1 MRENLR
7 PEVASSQESLPS
19 MPNQS
24 YQGASQVKFFL
35 VHFLLRVLS
44 LWRSKFIHFLM
55 ALRPVSTEFSIRKLL
70 ISKTNFL
77 IPAFIPTVIQVPKLA
92 YLTGFNSII
101 SWGLGFD
108 LVFIFCLFLTFGD
121 FPHFLT
127 KSAVQLK
134 LCLFH
139 FIQLF
144 RISYLSFL
152 QRQEF
157 FYWLIFCRS

>member
-19 MPNQS
+19 TPNQS
-24 YQGASQVKFFL
+24 YKVSDRLVIQCASQVKFFL

-44 LWRSKFIHFLM
+44 LWRSKFSHFLM
-55 ALRPVSTEFSIRKLL
+55 ALGPVSTEFSIRKLL

-77 IPAFIPTVIQVPKLA
+77 IPAFIPTVIQVPKLT

-121 FPHFLT
+121 FPHFFT
-127 KSAVQLK
+127 KSAIQLK
-134 LCLFH
+134 LCLFP
-139 FIQLF
+139 FIKLF
-144 RISYLSFL
+144 RISY
-152 QRQEF
+152 
-157 FYWLIFCRS
+157 